1 MTDNII
7 EEAAIM
13 EEIQQAKAAPE
24 PGMQGLREGVKDS
37 GKDIPTEVGIDTKPK
52 IKWLSSAGY
61 VYVWDNQTGERSTIN
76 RNMLQTQLQKRR
88 PDGSRIFTTIDPKI
102 PVVRGNY
109 KCMLH
114 QKHEDRKNWEHIVF
128 IYCKKENLRNPYEVR
143 RHMEK
148 RHPQEWKAIQ
158 EEITRK
164 EKEEEREFRRA
175 LVGAT
180 KTGTSKKGK

>member
-1 MTDNII
+1 MQEDIT
-7 EEAAIM
+7 EEAAII
-13 EEIQQAKAAPE
+13 EQVQSAKAAPE
-24 PGMQGLREGVKDS
+24 PGMKGLKDDIRSS
-37 GKDIPTEVGIDTKPK
+37 GKDIPIEAGIDTRPK

-76 RNMLQTQLQKRR
+76 RNMLEAQLKKRR

-114 QKHEDRKNWEHIVF
+114 AKHEDRKKWEHIVF
-128 IYCKKENLRNPYEVR
+128 IYCKKDNLRNPYEVR

-164 EKEEEREFRRA
+164 EKEEEREFRRS
-175 LVGAT
+175 LVGA
-180 KTGTSKKGK
+180 SKKGK